1 MIKILS
7 LIIYFLLK
15 LINLMFV
22 KIFNRNFL
30 VWIKYFIEQ
39 DSYEKIK
46 LKSNKQ
52 LTFFSPNFL
61 ISLLIR
67 DFHSKEPETL
77 EWIDNFNKKNKI
89 IFWDIGANIGLYSV
103 YAAATIENI
112 EVISFEPSTSNLRI
126 LSRNISINN
135 LEKKIKIFQ
144 LPLGLNKNQFLEF
157 NERKFNEGESHNSL
171 DKNIDFEGKK
181 MDPMN
186 SYQVLSTS
194 IDQIIDDKILDIPNY
209 IKIDVDGIEHLI
221 LKGGIKLLKNIKIA
235 EIQIEIN
242 ENYSEQLDTVKKIMN
257 ECMFVFKEKKRNDKK
272 NYYLDPKF
280 SKIYNYYFIR

>member
-1 MIKILS
+1 MNK
-7 LIIYFLLK
+7 YWF
-15 LINLMFV
+15 
-22 KIFNRNFL
+22 IFG
-30 VWIKYFIEQ
+30 I
-39 DSYEKIK
+39 
-46 LKSNKQ
+46 
-52 LTFFSPNFL
+52 
-61 ISLLIR
+61 
-67 DFHSKEPETL
+67 
-77 EWIDNFNKKNKI
+77 
-89 IFWDIGANIGLYSV
+89 
-103 YAAATIENI
+103 AAATIENI

-194 IDQIIDDKILDIPNY
+194 IDQIIDDKFLDIPNY

-257 ECMFVFKEKKRNDKK
+257 ECMFVFKEKKEMIKK
-272 NYYLDPKF
+272 LLFRPKF

>member
-22 KIFNRNFL
+22 KIFNRNLL

-135 LEKKIKIFQ
+135 LEK
-144 LPLGLNKNQFLEF
+144 N
-157 NERKFNEGESHNSL
+157 
-171 DKNIDFEGKK
+171 
-181 MDPMN
+181 
-186 SYQVLSTS
+186 
-194 IDQIIDDKILDIPNY
+194 
-209 IKIDVDGIEHLI
+209 
-221 LKGGIKLLKNIKIA
+221 
-235 EIQIEIN
+235 
-242 ENYSEQLDTVKKIMN
+242 
-257 ECMFVFKEKKRNDKK
+257 
-272 NYYLDPKF
+272 
-280 SKIYNYYFIR
+280 

>member
-1 MIKILS
+1 MIKSIS
-7 LIIYFLLK
+7 HTIYFFLK
-15 LINLMFV
+15 LLNSIFR
-22 KIFNRNFL
+22 KIFNRDLL
-30 VWIKYFIEQ
+30 VWIKYFIEK

-46 LKSNKQ
+46 LKSNKD
-52 LTFFSPNFL
+52 LIFFSPNFL
-61 ISLLIR
+61 INLLIR
-67 DFHSKEPETL
+67 DFYSKEPETL
-77 EWIDNFNKKNKI
+77 EWIDNFDKKGKI
-89 IFWDIGANIGLYSV
+89 IFWDIGSNIGLYSV

-157 NERKFNEGESHNSL
+157 SERKFNEGESHNSL

-181 MDPMN
+181 LDPMN
-186 SYQVLSTS
+186 SYQVLSTN
-194 IDQIIDDKILDIPNY
+194 IDQVIDDKILDIPNY

-221 LKGGIKLLKNIKIA
+221 LKGGIKLLKNTKIS

-242 ENYSEQLDTVKKIMN
+242 ENYSEQFNSVMKIMN
-257 ECMFVFKEKKRNDKK
+257 ECLFKFKEKKRNDSKE
-272 NYYLDPKF
+272 YYLDHKF
-280 SKIYNYYFIR
+280 SKIYNYYFVR

>member
-1 MIKILS
+1 MIKSIS
-7 LIIYFLLK
+7 HTIYFFLK
-15 LINLMFV
+15 LLNSIFR
-22 KIFNRNFL
+22 KIFNRDLL
-30 VWIKYFIEQ
+30 VWIKYFIEK

-46 LKSNKQ
+46 LKSNKD
-52 LTFFSPNFL
+52 LIFFSPNFL
-61 ISLLIR
+61 INLLIR
-67 DFHSKEPETL
+67 DFYSKEPETL
-77 EWIDNFNKKNKI
+77 EWIDNFDKKGKI
-89 IFWDIGANIGLYSV
+89 IFWDIGSNIGLYSV

-157 NERKFNEGESHNSL
+157 SERKFNEGESHNSL

-181 MDPMN
+181 LDPMN
-186 SYQVLSTS
+186 SYQVLSTN
-194 IDQIIDDKILDIPNY
+194 IDQVIDDKILDIPNY

-221 LKGGIKLLKNIKIA
+221 LKGGIKLLKNTKIS

-242 ENYSEQLDTVKKIMN
+242 ENYSEQLNSVMKIMN
-257 ECMFVFKEKKRNDKK
+257 ECLFKFKEKKRNDSKE
-272 NYYLDPKF
+272 YYLDHKF
-280 SKIYNYYFIR
+280 SKIYNYYFVR